1 MEEWPV
7 IPRVKYPLA
16 DNGNFCIVKAT
27 GVAHICADAGQ
38 AGAGILVFRCT
49 HVDGSPFLPE
59 PPHHAYMVDVVMI
72 YNLALVCKTV
82 QCHLDGYNR
91 IIPCSLIQKINK
103 GFDIFKWIG

>member
-59 PPHHAYMVDVVMI
+59 PPHHAYMVDVVM
-72 YNLALVCKTV
+72 
-82 QCHLDGYNR
+82 GE
-91 IIPCSLIQKINK
+91 QKRSFLRPQTEGVK
-103 GFDIFKWIG
+103 YMLKKSQ